1 LAGIWTGLSGVKME
15 SMFDIYT
22 IQQDG
27 TPLLVESVECQAI
40 ARETAYHLSMLF
52 PGESF
57 VYFDRAD
64 ERGDCFAWKLAGCRD
79 TQTPLPC

>member
-1 LAGIWTGLSGVKME
+1 ME
-15 SMFDIYT
+15 SVFDIYT
-22 IQQDG
+22 IQRDG
-27 TPLLVESVECQAI
+27 TPLLVETVECQAI

-64 ERGDCFAWKLAGCRD
+64 ERGDLFSALAATVHVGA
-79 TQTPLPC
+79 QSPLPC

>member
-1 LAGIWTGLSGVKME
+1 ME

-22 IQQDG
+22 IQRDG
-27 TPLLVESVECQAI
+27 TPLLVETVECQAI

-64 ERGDCFAWKLAGCRD
+64 ERGDFFSALGATPHTGL
-79 TQTPLPC
+79 QSPLPC